1 MKRYDVL
8 RSRGHMKRFI
18 FAVVFLFFL
27 YEINSIVILLFGVHV
42 LPVVLLVIGLAYPV
56 FCFLF
61 KRRWNFLKK
70 IMLIRLYVSL
80 GLTAC
85 LFGIVFYLSHGILRW
100 SCGLLGL
107 CLLYLIVKF
116 HRPDFKEKGHKQSLS
131 FLYFFSLVSMILLL
145 VVNEYHYSVD
155 VKRIRRVSHID
166 GSKTRVALTFDDV
179 GLKGTEP
186 HSLTELAGYLSERGI
201 PATFFVAAKGLEE
214 SVWIEPVKS
223 LLNQGM
229 EIGFHGYRH
238 KFYEFGRMFYSFN
251 APSYEVQKEIFQKS
265 LNLFQEKIGVKPE
278 GFRAPVWRE
287 NKFTLQILEEFGFT
301 YNSGR
306 KTLLTSRAPFF
317 RRSNRKFSNIV
328 NIPCSGE
335 FTWFYGPKW
344 FKAYQYFINKQLVR
358 LLFKRQNPTFNPH
371 VLVFHLKR
379 LKDEFADRL
388 FKEIVDWIVQNEKNA
403 AMSLNVLAEKMQEA
417 RE

>member
-1 MKRYDVL
+1 MGMQR
-8 RSRGHMKRFI
+8 HMKRFI

-27 YEINSIVILLFGVHV
+27 YEINSIVILLFGIHV
-42 LPVVLLVIGLAYPV
+42 LPVVLLVIGLAYSG

-61 KRRWNFLKK
+61 KRHMKFLNTLK
-70 IMLIRLYVSL
+70 LIRLYVFL
-80 GLTAC
+80 ALTAC
-85 LFGIVFYLSHGILRW
+85 LSGIVFYLSHGIFRW
-100 SCGLLGL
+100 SCGLLGM
-107 CLLYLIVKF
+107 LLIYLIISI
-116 HRPDFKEKGHKQSLS
+116 RRSDFKERGHRQGVS
-131 FLYFFSLVSMILLL
+131 FLYFFALVSMILLL
-145 VVNEYHYSVD
+145 VVNEYHYSLD
-155 VKRIRRVSHID
+155 VKRIKRKPKPD
-166 GSKTRVALTFDDV
+166 ESKTAVALTFDDV
-179 GLKGTEP
+179 GLEGTDP
-186 HSLTELAGYLSERGI
+186 RSLTELAGYLSERGI

-229 EIGFHGYRH
+229 EIGFHGYSHR
-238 KFYEFGRMFYSFN
+238 FYEFGRMFYSFN
-251 APSYEVQKEIFQKS
+251 SPSYEVQKEIFIKS
-265 LNLFQEKIGVKPE
+265 LNLFREKIGIKPD

-287 NKFTLQILEEFGFT
+287 NRFTLQLLEEFGFK

-306 KTLLTSRAPFF
+306 KTLLTSQVPFF
-317 RRSNRKFSNIV
+317 RRSNGKISNIV
-328 NIPCSGE
+328 NISSSGE

-358 LLFKRQNPTFNPH
+358 LLLKRQNSTFGPH

-388 FKEIVDWIVQNEKNA
+388 FKEIVDWIVQNEKSA
-403 AMSLNVLAEKMQEA
+403 ALSLNVLAEKLQAA